1 VLYYYYKIT
10 KIENLTIIIFVYHNF
25 LTSKEYIIFNILFY
39 DIYVIY

>member
-1 VLYYYYKIT
+1 MD
-10 KIENLTIIIFVYHNF
+10 NF